1 VNSFGLSQNDAQVW
15 NKWRGIS
22 RVSQLPRFV
31 WEMVIRTMF
40 VVCLRARVC
49 CLLFYC
55 RCVYDGMLQAG
66 QATEPECMIAVGL
79 VANGGGQVG
88 FICLCVVSLG
98 VEF

>member
-1 VNSFGLSQNDAQVW
+1 
-15 NKWRGIS
+15 
-22 RVSQLPRFV
+22 
-31 WEMVIRTMF
+31 
-40 VVCLRARVC
+40 VC

-88 FICLCVVSLG
+88 FICL
-98 VEF
+98 